1 MSYQITSSPSFQ
13 PYTKPQV
20 CIPLYARRASAFSS
34 GSLRMF
40 VVLTLLYL
48 VVRRFA
54 DLVFTTDVFNSALR
68 RLAETLPY
76 TTQDVR
82 TFIAERRQSELL
94 FLRLPSPAEPLAAPN
109 VRRGAKSGASDS
121 TSALWKTCCTPA
133 LTLLRGPSRT
143 RKVVYPAM
151 SWLKRWDVCEKFPRF
166 IRKTFPTCWAC
177 APQSSPLLVRLH

>member
-48 VVRRFA
+48 VVRRVA

-76 TTQDVR
+76 KGDNSFRSQATTQDVR

-94 FLRLPSPAEPLAAPN
+94 FLRLPSPAEPLPAPKTYVVARRVEQATVPRLCGRPAAH
-109 VRRGAKSGASDS
+109 RRSHSCVGHRAHGKWSISSDV
-121 TSALWKTCCTPA
+121 
-133 LTLLRGPSRT
+133 G
-143 RKVVYPAM
+143 
-151 SWLKRWDVCEKFPRF
+151 
-166 IRKTFPTCWAC
+166 
-177 APQSSPLLVRLH
+177 

>member
-1 MSYQITSSPSFQ
+1 
-13 PYTKPQV
+13 
-20 CIPLYARRASAFSS
+20 
-34 GSLRMF
+34 MF

-143 RKVVYPAM
+143 RKVVY
-151 SWLKRWDVCEKFPRF
+151 SSDELVETVGRVRKVSEVYTKDFPD
-166 IRKTFPTCWAC
+166 
-177 APQSSPLLVRLH
+177 LLGVRASIITATG

>member
-1 MSYQITSSPSFQ
+1 VSYQITSSPSFQ
-13 PYTKPQV
+13 PYTNPQV

-109 VRRGAKSGASDS
+109 VRRGAK
-121 TSALWKTCCTPA
+121 TCCTPA
-133 LTLLRGPSRT
+133 LTLLRAPSRT